1 MGPLQFPLYQKVT
14 IQAKWIWSYEKS
26 MFWDSKSITVA
37 GETTRTQ
44 GLLRADPELR
54 FCREGLGHGS
64 PFGNWGSLCFPMKQ
78 NEVKTG
84 KKWNKDEVKREQSL
98 WLRDPAPGPVCHLPI
113 VSCLQRQVLIHKGA
127 GDNQGL
133 AGEDYMRSPVN
144 VLVTCE
150 VDCTFSAASSLAKT
164 IRQSSIVSASLISG
178 TVCISWKITCL
189 QNLSV
194 FVITVYAHSPV
205 WVTKMIA

>member
-1 MGPLQFPLYQKVT
+1 MTVWL
-14 IQAKWIWSYEKS
+14 S
-26 MFWDSKSITVA
+26 MHTCTKISATLIFEIKSITVA
-37 GETTRTQ
+37 GETTRTW

-54 FCREGLGHGS
+54 FCREGLGHGG
-64 PFGNWGSLCFPMKQ
+64 PFGKLRFTLCIWPEWG
-78 NEVKTG
+78 NR
-84 KKWNKDEVKREQSL
+84 DEVKREKSL
-98 WLRDPAPGPVCHLPI
+98 WLRDPVPGPVCHLPI
-113 VSCLQRQVLIHKGA
+113 VSCLQLQVLIHKGA
-127 GDNQGL
+127 GGNRGL

-144 VLVTCE
+144 VLVTRK